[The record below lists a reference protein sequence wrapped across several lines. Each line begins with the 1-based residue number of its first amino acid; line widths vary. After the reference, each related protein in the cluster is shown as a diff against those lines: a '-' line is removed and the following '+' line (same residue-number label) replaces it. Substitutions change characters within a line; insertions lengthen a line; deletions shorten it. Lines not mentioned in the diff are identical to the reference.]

1 MEIGNIPE
9 EMENHSAIEKWKAF
23 SLVLLSP
30 HPILLCVANTT
41 TIFNTTSTP
50 QAPHHYTISNAT
62 TTIAS
67 AATTPSPRYPLHHCF
82 CGDRQI
88 GNCCEL

>member
-30 HPILLCVANTT
+30 HPILLCVANIT
-41 TIFNTTSTP
+41 TIVNTTSTP

-67 AATTPSPRYPLHHCF
+67 AATKPSPRYPLHHCL

-88 GNCCEL
+88 GTCCEL